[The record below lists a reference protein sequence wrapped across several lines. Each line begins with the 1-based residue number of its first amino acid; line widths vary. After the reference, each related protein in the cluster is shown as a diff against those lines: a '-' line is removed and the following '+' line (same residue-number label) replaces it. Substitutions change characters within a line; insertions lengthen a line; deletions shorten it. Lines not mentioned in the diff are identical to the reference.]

1 MVLSKTAKKIFLEG
15 RFAWGRY
22 VLSLPLRGK
31 LQGISKPSIG
41 KPRNTENRGKKN
53 YCDYLEQGL

>member
-15 RFAWGRY
+15 RFAWGHY

-31 LQGISKPSIG
+31 LQGHFKALNRQTEEHG
-41 KPRNTENRGKKN
+41 KPREEK
-53 YCDYLEQGL
+53 LL